1 MILISILGSLT
12 RGLLITLHLPLIYIV
27 SVNKFLS
34 SLLASLMENNWLL
47 DTLGLCIF
55 QNFLFWLMCCI
66 YLISISIWSPFP
78 NWLIPCIIS
87 LYSWLI
93 NVWYRK
99 SPPRGWLVQLML
111 NLVCTCS
118 SQPLVITTVHPLL
131 SPIPPVMSVL
141 VIKCSL
147 VYGTAD

>member
-12 RGLLITLHLPLIYIV
+12 WRLLITLHLPLIYIV
-27 SVNKFLS
+27 SVNRFLP

-47 DTLGLCIF
+47 DTLGMCTF
-55 QNFLFWLMCCI
+55 QNFLFWLMWCI

-111 NLVCTCS
+111 KLVCTNS
-118 SQPLVITTVHPLL
+118 SQPLAITIIHPLL
-131 SPIPPVMSVL
+131 YSIPPIMSIL
-141 VIKCSL
+141 VIKYSL
-147 VYGTAD
+147 IYGTAD